1 MKAVEL
7 LEKYPETAKVISE
20 FYNNKLIDSM
30 NDSSEEV
37 SEEFK
42 EMLKQQS
49 FDNEYVASF
58 IDSNPRFL
66 FDVFDAYEL
75 HIEILVMYSDR
86 PSIFTYTVV
95 EGDLIHTEPTKYNSR
110 IEAEKVAI
118 EKAFEILNEKLCQ
131 IK

>member
-1 MKAVEL
+1 MKGAEL
-7 LEKYPETAKVISE
+7 LETYPKAAKVIGE

-30 NDSSEEV
+30 NDSSEGV
-37 SEEFK
+37 SDEFK

-66 FDVFDAYEL
+66 FDVFDDNEL
-75 HIEILVMYSDR
+75 NVEILVLYSDR
-86 PSIFTYTVV
+86 PSMFTYTVV

-118 EKAFEILNEKLCQ
+118 EEAFKLLNERL
-131 IK
+131 